1 MQTED
6 WMAAAQSYLARV
18 GAAEYAAFRASKAGK
33 RKRARFTPSQY
44 LTDMCAALGRGNE
57 EAFKADKM
65 LQGYAS
71 AIRV

>member
-33 RKRARFTPSQY
+33 RKRARFTPSAY
-44 LTDMCAALGRGNE
+44 LVDMCKELGRGNE
-57 EAFKADKM
+57 EAFKANKM
-65 LQGYAS
+65 IEGYAS
-71 AIRV
+71 AAGV